1 MSAEQHQID
10 KCLAETYKH
19 IKRVGHY
26 LHTFSKE
33 LIDRAEHHDDSK
45 LEEPELSG
53 FAENTEK
60 LAKVE
65 YGSEEYRNM
74 LAELKPTIEHHY
86 SKNRHHTEFWPN
98 GINDM
103 NLIDLLE
110 MLSDWRAAGERRGDA
125 WAIPGKKSAPKV
137 PRVERRCLTTGG
149 RRLRVVTGRSGA

>member
-26 LHTFSKE
+26 LHAFSKE

-53 FAENTEK
+53 FAENTDK
-60 LAKVE
+60 LAKVV

-110 MLSDWRAAGERRGDA
+110 MLSDWRAAGERNKNGNIR
-125 WAIPGKKSAPKV
+125 KSIEVNAEKYGISPQ
-137 PRVERRCLTTGG
+137 
-149 RRLRVVTGRSGA
+149 LRKIIENTVRDYFKD

>member
-1 MSAEQHQID
+1 MSVEQHQID

-110 MLSDWRAAGERRGDA
+110 MLSDWRAAGERNFNGNIR
-125 WAIPGKKSAPKV
+125 KSIEV
-137 PRVERRCLTTGG
+137 NVEKYGISPQ
-149 RRLRVVTGRSGA
+149 LRKIIENTVRDYFKD